1 MLWEDFLACR
11 RKRLDQQRL
20 EQLSR
25 EPAAKQEIRN
35 EADKALFFQHF
46 REKME
51 QVIAP
56 AFGKCVQSLTR
67 YGITAQ
73 QVDRMDRVHPN
84 VSLDIRFDGQ
94 NYCMF
99 LLSPIAS
106 EDKVALRTLIH
117 KNNAWNY
124 EDATKV
130 DMDQLSESLIR
141 EKVQEAIDVL
151 DDC

>member
-1 MLWEDFLACR
+1 MACR
-11 RKRLDQQRL
+11 RKKLEQQRL

-25 EPAAKQEIRN
+25 EPASKQDSPDESSR
-35 EADKALFFQHF
+35 AVFLQHF

-51 QVIAP
+51 QVIKP

-67 YGITAQ
+67 YGIVAQ

-84 VSLDIRFDGQ
+84 VSLDIRFDGH

-99 LLSPIAS
+99 LLSPMES
-106 EDKVALRTLIH
+106 EDKVAVRTLIH

-124 EDATKV
+124 EDATRV
-130 DMDQLSESLIR
+130 DMEQLSESLIR
-141 EKVQEAIDVL
+141 EKVQEAINVL
-151 DDC
+151 DDR